1 MRGMR
6 TALYRLAA
14 KLYHIVADFGY
25 RTRIKVLIDG
35 GLIIGQ
41 NVTIGRSVII
51 DNGYPFLIRIGDNCS
66 ICEEVH
72 LLAHDATAY
81 KFVGGHTRLG
91 KVEIKDNC
99 FIGEKVIVLPG
110 VTIGPNA
117 LVAAGSVVIRD
128 VPPNSCVAG
137 QPARVYYKF
146 DQMIEQH
153 KQRVMEGT
161 VLDIAEVSGNL
172 ALLSKE
178 KKAEFWEA
186 VRDKQPVYVRG
197 TRGRSPTVWNPG
209 PGDNV
214 RTSKLIK

>member
-1 MRGMR
+1 VKSVR
-6 TALYRLAA
+6 TTLYRFAA
-14 KLYHIVADFGY
+14 KLYHIVADFEY

-41 NVTIGRSVII
+41 NVTIGRSVNI

-66 ICEEVH
+66 ICEEVR
-72 LLAHDATAY
+72 LLAHDATPY
-81 KFVGGHTRLG
+81 KFANGHTRLG

-99 FIGEKVIVLPG
+99 FIGEKAIILPG

-153 KQRVMEGT
+153 KQRIKEGV

-172 ALLSKE
+172 AHMRVQ
-178 KKAEFWEA
+178 KKTKFWEA
-186 VRDKQPVYVRG
+186 AQGGQPIYVKGTLGKSPLVWDQGKQRK
-197 TRGRSPTVWNPG
+197 R
-209 PGDNV
+209 
-214 RTSKLIK
+214 